1 MSEFEPHNAIDLM
14 VQNAQ
19 KRTDKARR
27 VVEMARE
34 ADNYYKERAAAKML
48 AFFEHEEAAIRLYAE
63 AKSNYPPLSEL
74 FEKESP
80 HLRGLLE
87 KAENE
92 WTETPQG
99 GDYF

>member
-1 MSEFEPHNAIDLM
+1 M
-14 VQNAQ
+14 VQKAQ

-27 VVEMARE
+27 VVEMSRE
-34 ADNYYKERAAAKML
+34 EDNYYKERAAAKML

-63 AKSNYPPLSEL
+63 AKANYAPLAEL

-87 KAENE
+87 AATEE
-92 WTETPQG
+92 WG
-99 GDYF
+99 RGNAGYF